1 MAQAANPPA
10 GCWCRQSL
18 TLDNAAIVA
27 RLSNRPISGCRHPM
41 IGCIFIMA
49 GCARPLVS
57 ARLNGGLAP
66 SDGFE
71 PATRLQ
77 MRPSSHQLTPMNTP
91 MMLRMGVTNDMIS
104 LRPTLQNCLETV
116 LSVSDSMVDD
126 LLDGLAAAVASAGAA
141 RALESHGRLDPALV
155 RRLLN
160 EADALKHTW
169 QTQLRQALYHGGQ
182 IDTVI
187 TSQVRFDDLRLLDE
201 EQIDA
206 SIGFALAEQELTRA
220 SAELLPRLNA
230 LVSSLMGWLT
240 VQADINPLKPA
251 AFASALRALLTH
263 HVPDA
268 AQRNALL
275 APASDAMGE
284 SLRQVYRQLIQW
296 LMVHGVEPLD
306 VQVSRL
312 KGVPTTRSPLGRTL
326 LTLGRLRQL
335 LAGDLEA
342 VPAMGQEF
350 VHTVPGSMT
359 ALEDMDLL
367 EPLIARLR
375 HRASR
380 AAAQPAVAQLPV
392 VDGLNLGRLL
402 GQEVVRLM
410 LDNLTQ
416 DERLLPAIR
425 QQIGLMEPV
434 LIELSHADPRFFSER
449 QHPARQ
455 LLEVITQRS
464 LGYLSQNDE
473 GFADLLRS
481 VVAAVK
487 AIRRAPATEESFA
500 RLLRRLRRFWEED
513 DARKIQMRTEAARA
527 LLHAEQ
533 RHLLAERLATD
544 FRHRIADKELP
555 DFVVDFLCRPWA
567 QAVAQAQL
575 GGVLEA
581 ADGAPI
587 TSVADDLIWC
597 AQTRLIQRD
606 RNRLG
611 KLMPRLLGQLRQALL
626 GIEYPAERIGAFFDA
641 LVALQEQAFEPLDA
655 PSEPPSHGV
664 STWVDGL
671 VSSAVD
677 VDADA
682 SCDATDPPEPK
693 NGALEDPESPQTGAV
708 ASLSAP
714 NRSFWMADSE
724 VLHAGYVSMDDSGP
738 MPLEPLE
745 PLELPSTELL
755 PGAWVDLLIEGR
767 WVRAQLTWASPHGTL
782 FMFLSANGLAHSM
795 TRRTLERLR
804 SSDVLRVVSRGEV
817 VEGALD
823 AVAAQAL
830 RNAVPSDNGV

>member
-1 MAQAANPPA
+1 
-10 GCWCRQSL
+10 
-18 TLDNAAIVA
+18 
-27 RLSNRPISGCRHPM
+27 
-41 IGCIFIMA
+41 
-49 GCARPLVS
+49 
-57 ARLNGGLAP
+57 
-66 SDGFE
+66 
-71 PATRLQ
+71 
-77 MRPSSHQLTPMNTP
+77 MNTP
-91 MMLRMGVTNDMIS
+91 MMLRMGVTNDMGS

-126 LLDGLAAAVASAGAA
+126 LLNSLVANVGSGAQA
-141 RALESHGRLDPALV
+141 HGRLDPALV

-160 EADALKHTW
+160 DADAIKHTW
-169 QTQLRQALYHGGQ
+169 QTQLRHALYHGGQ
-182 IDTVI
+182 TDTVI

-206 SIGFALAEQELTRA
+206 SIGFALAEQELVRA
-220 SAELLPRLNA
+220 CAELLPRLNA

-251 AFASALRALLTH
+251 AFACALRDLLTH

-268 AQRNALL
+268 AQRNSLL
-275 APASDAMGE
+275 GPAASAMGE
-284 SLRQVYRQLIQW
+284 SLHQVYRQLIQW
-296 LMVHGVEPLD
+296 LLVHGVEPLD
-306 VQVSRL
+306 VQVSRF
-312 KGVPTTRSPLGRTL
+312 KGTPAPRSPLGRTL
-326 LTLGRLRQL
+326 LTLSRLRQL
-335 LAGDLEA
+335 LAGDLDA
-342 VPAMGQEF
+342 GPAMGQEF
-350 VHTVPGSMT
+350 VHTVPVSMT

-367 EPLIARLR
+367 EPLIVRLR
-375 HRASR
+375 HRAST
-380 AAAQPAVAQLPV
+380 ATAQPALAELPV

-449 QHPARQ
+449 QHPASQ

-473 GFADLLRS
+473 GFDDLLRS
-481 VVAAVK
+481 VIAAVK
-487 AIRRAPATEESFA
+487 AIQRAPANEESFA
-500 RLLRRLRRFWEED
+500 RLLRRLHRHWDED

-533 RHLLAERLATD
+533 RHLLAERLAAE
-544 FRHRIADKELP
+544 FRHRIADKDLP

-575 GGVLEA
+575 GGALA
-581 ADGAPI
+581 ATDGSPI

-606 RNRLG
+606 RSRLG
-611 KLMPRLLGQLRQALL
+611 RLMPRLLGQLRQALL
-626 GIEYPAERIGAFFDA
+626 GIEYPADRTGAFFDA
-641 LVALQEQAFEPLDA
+641 LVALQEQAFEPPDA
-655 PSEPPSHGV
+655 PPELLQVVSLGASPPQEVPTLVDQFAFSEAGV
-664 STWVDGL
+664 DIDFEVDADTD
-671 VSSAVD
+671 VDVDVD
-677 VDADA
+677 VDA
-682 SCDATDPPEPK
+682 TDPTEPADE
-693 NGALEDPESPQTGAV
+693 ALQDLERVQTEPV
-708 ASLSAP
+708 ALPSSP

-724 VLHAGYVSMDDSGP
+724 AQHAGYVAVDSGP
-738 MPLEPLE
+738 MPLEPLA
-745 PLELPSTELL
+745 LPSTELL
-755 PGAWVDLLIEGR
+755 PGAWIDLLIEGQ
-767 WVRAQLTWASPHGTL
+767 WARAQLTWASPHGTL

-804 SSDVLRVVSRGEV
+804 STDVLRVVSRGEV

-830 RNAVPSDNGV
+830 RNADARDTGAFDTEA

>member
-1 MAQAANPPA
+1 MPPPNDRPCFHKGDLRA
-10 GCWCRQSL
+10 STCGFALEGVSCPKQQFESDAKRQISL
-18 TLDNAAIVA
+18 T
-27 RLSNRPISGCRHPM
+27 
-41 IGCIFIMA
+41 
-49 GCARPLVS
+49 
-57 ARLNGGLAP
+57 
-66 SDGFE
+66 
-71 PATRLQ
+71 
-77 MRPSSHQLTPMNTP
+77 SHTPVFMNTP
-91 MMLRMGVTNDMIS
+91 MLLRMGVANDMSS

-126 LLDGLAAAVASAGAA
+126 WLDGLTMAAASAGAA
-141 RALESHGRLDPALV
+141 QPHGRLEPALV
-155 RRLLN
+155 RRLLSD
-160 EADALKHTW
+160 ADAIKRTW
-169 QTQLRQALYHGGQ
+169 QIQLRRALFHGGQ
-182 IDTVI
+182 MAAVS
-187 TSQVRFDDLRLLDE
+187 TSLVRFDDLRLLDE
-201 EQIDA
+201 QQIDA
-206 SIGFALAEQELTRA
+206 SIGFALAEQELRRA
-220 SAELLPRLNA
+220 SAEQLPMLNA

-251 AFASALRALLTH
+251 AFACALRDLLTY
-263 HVPDA
+263 HVSDV

-275 APASDAMGE
+275 APAAGAMGE

-306 VQVSRL
+306 VQTSGP
-312 KGVPTTRSPLGRTL
+312 KGAPAPRSPLGRTL

-342 VPAMGQEF
+342 EATMGQEF
-350 VHTVPGSMT
+350 VHTVPVSMT
-359 ALEDMDLL
+359 ALEDMALL

-380 AAAQPAVAQLPV
+380 SNAPPAAAQLPV
-392 VDGLNLGRLL
+392 VHGFNLGRLL

-481 VVAAVK
+481 VMAAVK

-500 RLLRRLRRFWEED
+500 RLLRRLRRYWDED
-513 DARKIQMRTEAARA
+513 DARKSQMRTEAARA

-533 RHLLAERLATD
+533 RHLLAERLEAD
-544 FRHRIADKELP
+544 FRQRIADKEVP
-555 DFVVDFLCRPWA
+555 VFVVDFLCRPWA

-575 GGVLEA
+575 AGALA
-581 ADGAPI
+581 AVDGSPI
-587 TSVADDLIWC
+587 ISVADDLIWC
-597 AQTRLIQRD
+597 AQSQLIQRD
-606 RNRLG
+606 RSRLA
-611 KLMPRLLGQLRQALL
+611 KLMPRLLSQLRQALL
-626 GIEYPAERIGAFFDA
+626 RIEYPTERIGTFFDA
-641 LVALQEQAFEPLDA
+641 LVALQEQAFESSVTPGDLPLSL
-655 PSEPPSHGV
+655 PSDPWPPQGVPTLVDRFAVPEANATAQIEPSIEPATEPAIGPVHDPERSEVEPVAQPSPPSQH
-664 STWVDGL
+664 
-671 VSSAVD
+671 
-677 VDADA
+677 
-682 SCDATDPPEPK
+682 
-693 NGALEDPESPQTGAV
+693 
-708 ASLSAP
+708 
-714 NRSFWMADSE
+714 FWMADSE
-724 VLHAGYVSMDDSGP
+724 AQHAGYVAVDSGP

-745 PLELPSTELL
+745 LPNTELL
-755 PGAWVDLLIEGR
+755 PGAWVDLLIESE

-782 FMFLSANGLAHSM
+782 FMFLSAKGLAHSM
-795 TRRTLERLR
+795 TRRTLQRLR
-804 SSDVLRVVSRGEV
+804 STDVLRVISRSDV

-830 RNAVPSDNGV
+830 RNAGAQGTGV

>member
-1 MAQAANPPA
+1 
-10 GCWCRQSL
+10 
-18 TLDNAAIVA
+18 
-27 RLSNRPISGCRHPM
+27 
-41 IGCIFIMA
+41 
-49 GCARPLVS
+49 
-57 ARLNGGLAP
+57 
-66 SDGFE
+66 
-71 PATRLQ
+71 
-77 MRPSSHQLTPMNTP
+77 MNTP
-91 MMLRMGVTNDMIS
+91 MLLRMGVANDMSS
-104 LRPTLQNCLETV
+104 LRPTLQNCIETV

-126 LLDGLAAAVASAGAA
+126 LLDGLTAAVASTGALQVA
-141 RALESHGRLDPALV
+141 QAHGSLDPALV

-160 EADALKHTW
+160 DADAIKHTW
-169 QTQLRQALYHGGQ
+169 QTQLRHALYHGGR
-182 IDTVI
+182 IDTVS

-201 EQIDA
+201 QQIDA

-251 AFASALRALLTH
+251 AFACALRDLLTH
-263 HVPDA
+263 HVPDV

-275 APASDAMGE
+275 APAAGAMGE

-306 VQVSRL
+306 VQVL
-312 KGVPTTRSPLGRTL
+312 GPKGTVVPHSPLGRTL
-326 LTLGRLRQL
+326 LTLGRLRRL
-335 LAGDLEA
+335 LAGDLDA
-342 VPAMGQEF
+342 GPVMGQEF
-350 VHTVPGSMT
+350 VQTVPMSMT
-359 ALEDMDLL
+359 ALEDMELL

-380 AAAQPAVAQLPV
+380 SAAQPLAAELPV
-392 VDGLNLGRLL
+392 VEGLNLGRLL

-434 LIELSHADPRFFSER
+434 LIALSHADPRFFSER

-455 LLEVITQRS
+455 LLEVVTQRS

-481 VVAAVK
+481 VVAAVE
-487 AIRRAPATEESFA
+487 AIRRAPAIEESFA
-500 RLLRRLRRFWEED
+500 RLLLRLRRYWDED
-513 DARKIQMRTEAARA
+513 DARKSQMRTEAARA

-533 RHLLAERLATD
+533 RHLLAERLAVD

-555 DFVVDFLCRPWA
+555 GFVVNFLCRPWA

-575 GGVLEA
+575 AGVLDA
-581 ADGAPI
+581 ADGSPI

-597 AQTRLIQRD
+597 VQIQLIQRD
-606 RNRLG
+606 RSRLA

-626 GIEYPAERIGAFFDA
+626 RIEYPHDRTGAFFDA
-641 LVALQEQAFEPLDA
+641 LVALQEQAFEPPVA
-655 PSEPPSHGV
+655 PAESLPFPFGKLPPQDV
-664 STWVDGL
+664 PILVDRL
-671 VSSAVD
+671 TVPEA
-677 VDADA
+677 
-682 SCDATDPPEPK
+682 DATDRIGPVNEALPDPKSTQTEP
-693 NGALEDPESPQTGAV
+693 AVQPSSP
-708 ASLSAP
+708 
-714 NRSFWMADSE
+714 NDRFWMADSE
-724 VLHAGYVSMDDSGP
+724 VQHAGYVAVDSGP
-738 MPLEPLE
+738 MPLD

-755 PGAWVDLLIEGR
+755 PGAWVDLLIEGE
-767 WVRAQLTWASPHGTL
+767 WARAQLTWASPHGTL
-782 FMFLSANGLAHSM
+782 FMFVSAKGLAHSM

-804 SSDVLRVVSRGEV
+804 SSDVLRVVSRGDV

-823 AVAAQAL
+823 AVAAEAL
-830 RNAVPSDNGV
+830 RNAAASDSGA

>member
-1 MAQAANPPA
+1 
-10 GCWCRQSL
+10 
-18 TLDNAAIVA
+18 
-27 RLSNRPISGCRHPM
+27 
-41 IGCIFIMA
+41 
-49 GCARPLVS
+49 
-57 ARLNGGLAP
+57 
-66 SDGFE
+66 
-71 PATRLQ
+71 
-77 MRPSSHQLTPMNTP
+77 MNTP
-91 MMLRMGVTNDMIS
+91 MLLRMGVANDMSS

-126 LLDGLAAAVASAGAA
+126 LLDGLAMAAASAGAA
-141 RALESHGRLDPALV
+141 QPHGYLDPALV
-155 RRLLN
+155 RHLLSD
-160 EADALKHTW
+160 ADAIKHTW
-169 QTQLRQALYHGGQ
+169 QTQLRRALYHGGQ
-182 IDTVI
+182 IAAV
-187 TSQVRFDDLRLLDE
+187 SMSPVRFDDLRLLDE
-201 EQIDA
+201 QQIDA
-206 SIGFALAEQELTRA
+206 SIGFALAEQELRRA
-220 SAELLPRLNA
+220 SAEQLPMLNA

-251 AFASALRALLTH
+251 AFACALRDLLTH
-263 HVPDA
+263 HVSDV

-275 APASDAMGE
+275 APAAGAMGE

-296 LMVHGVEPLD
+296 LMVHGVEPLE
-306 VQVSRL
+306 VQTSGP
-312 KGVPTTRSPLGRTL
+312 KGAPAPRSPLGRTL
-326 LTLGRLRQL
+326 LTLSRLRQL

-342 VPAMGQEF
+342 GPMMGQEF
-350 VHTVPGSMT
+350 VQTVPVSMT
-359 ALEDMDLL
+359 ALEDMELL

-375 HRASR
+375 QRASR
-380 AAAQPAVAQLPV
+380 SAAQPVTAELPV
-392 VDGLNLGRLL
+392 VDGFNLGRLL

-410 LDNLTQ
+410 IDNLTQ

-481 VVAAVK
+481 VIAAVK

-500 RLLRRLRRFWEED
+500 RLLRRLRRYWDED
-513 DARKIQMRTEAARA
+513 DARKSQMRTEAARA

-544 FRHRIADKELP
+544 FCQRIADKDLP

-575 GGVLEA
+575 AGALDT
-581 ADGAPI
+581 ADGLPI

-597 AQTRLIQRD
+597 AQPRLIQRD
-606 RNRLG
+606 RSRLA
-611 KLMPRLLGQLRQALL
+611 KLMPRLLSQLRQALL
-626 GIEYPAERIGAFFDA
+626 RIEYPVGHTGAFFDA
-641 LVALQEQAFEPLDA
+641 LVALQEQAFEPPVTPAELLSYA
-655 PSEPPSHGV
+655 PSGLSSPQEVP
-664 STWVDGL
+664 TLVDL
-671 VSSAVD
+671 TVPEA
-677 VDADA
+677 
-682 SCDATDPPEPK
+682 DATDLIESTV
-693 NGALEDPESPQTGAV
+693 GTLHDPEHLQAEPVALPSPPSQ
-708 ASLSAP
+708 
-714 NRSFWMADSE
+714 RFWMADSE
-724 VLHAGYVSMDDSGP
+724 VQHAGYVAVDSGP

-745 PLELPSTELL
+745 LQSTELL
-755 PGAWVDLLIEGR
+755 PGAWVDLLIEGE

-782 FMFLSANGLAHSM
+782 FMFLSAKGLAHSM

-804 SSDVLRVVSRGEV
+804 ITDVLRVVSRSDV

-830 RNAVPSDNGV
+830 RNAGTQGTGV

>member
-1 MAQAANPPA
+1 
-10 GCWCRQSL
+10 
-18 TLDNAAIVA
+18 
-27 RLSNRPISGCRHPM
+27 
-41 IGCIFIMA
+41 
-49 GCARPLVS
+49 
-57 ARLNGGLAP
+57 
-66 SDGFE
+66 
-71 PATRLQ
+71 
-77 MRPSSHQLTPMNTP
+77 MNTP
-91 MMLRMGVTNDMIS
+91 MLLRMGVANDMS
-104 LRPTLQNCLETV
+104 NLRPTLQNCLETV

-126 LLDGLAAAVASAGAA
+126 LLDGLVAAVALTGAA
-141 RALESHGRLDPALV
+141 QISQAQGPVDPALL

-160 EADALKHTW
+160 EVDAIKHTW
-169 QTQLRQALYHGGQ
+169 QTQLRHALFHGGQ
-182 IDTVI
+182 IAAVS
-187 TSQVRFDDLRLLDE
+187 TSPVRFDDLRLLDE
-201 EQIDA
+201 QQIDA
-206 SIGFALAEQELTRA
+206 SIGFALAEQELRRA
-220 SAELLPRLNA
+220 SAEQLPTLNA

-251 AFASALRALLTH
+251 AFACALRELLTH
-263 HVPDA
+263 HVPDV

-275 APASDAMGE
+275 APAAGAVGE
-284 SLRQVYRQLIQW
+284 SLRQIYRQLIQW

-306 VQVSRL
+306 VQVLGS
-312 KGVPTTRSPLGRTL
+312 KGAPAARSPLGRTL

-335 LAGDLEA
+335 LAGDLETG
-342 VPAMGQEF
+342 PMMGREF
-350 VHTVPGSMT
+350 VHTVPVSMT
-359 ALEDMDLL
+359 ALEDMELL

-380 AAAQPAVAQLPV
+380 AAAQPVAAELPV

-449 QHPARQ
+449 HHPARQ

-481 VVAAVK
+481 VIAAVK
-487 AIRRAPATEESFA
+487 AIRRAPATEDSFA
-500 RLLRRLRRFWEED
+500 RLLRRLRRYWDED
-513 DARKIQMRTEAARA
+513 DARKSQMRTEAARA

-533 RHLLAERLATD
+533 RHLLAERLAAD
-544 FRHRIADKELP
+544 FCQRIAGKELP

-575 GGVLEA
+575 AGVLA
-581 ADGAPI
+581 AVDGSPI

-597 AQTRLIQRD
+597 AQTQLIQRD
-606 RNRLG
+606 RSRLVR
-611 KLMPRLLGQLRQALL
+611 LMPRLLSQLRQALL
-626 GIEYPAERIGAFFDA
+626 RIEYPADRIGAFFDA
-641 LVALQEQAFEPLDA
+641 LVALQEQAFEPLVV
-655 PSEPPSHGV
+655 PSELLPSFPSRQSPPQEAPTLVGRLIVLEADAADRIKSPVEALHDPEHPEAEPVALSSLPSH
-664 STWVDGL
+664 
-671 VSSAVD
+671 
-677 VDADA
+677 
-682 SCDATDPPEPK
+682 
-693 NGALEDPESPQTGAV
+693 
-708 ASLSAP
+708 
-714 NRSFWMADSE
+714 RFWMADSE
-724 VLHAGYVSMDDSGP
+724 AQHAGYVAADSGP
-738 MPLEPLE
+738 MPLE

-755 PGAWVDLLIEGR
+755 PGAWVDLLIEGE

-782 FMFLSANGLAHSM
+782 FMFVSAKGLAHSM

-804 SSDVLRVVSRGEV
+804 STDVLRVVSRGDV

-830 RNAVPSDNGV
+830 RNAGASDAGV